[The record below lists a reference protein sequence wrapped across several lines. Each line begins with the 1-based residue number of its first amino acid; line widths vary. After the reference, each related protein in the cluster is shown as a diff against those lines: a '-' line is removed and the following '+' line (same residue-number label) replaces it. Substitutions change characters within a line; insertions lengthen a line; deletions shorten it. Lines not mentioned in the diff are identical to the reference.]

1 MTTSFPRRKDS
12 LTAVAVLL
20 LFLLMTAL
28 FIGLRPEHVAMA
40 VLLGVLFFASPYTR
54 KLLMTLLPFVIFAV
68 SYDWMRVWPNYKVN
82 DIDVAGLYTA
92 EKTLFGIDVDG
103 VRMTLC
109 EFFNEHHAVVADFF
123 AGLFYLCWVPV
134 PVLFALF
141 LFLRGRRA
149 LALRFSV
156 VFLLVNLI
164 GFAGYYIHPAAPPW
178 YVMEYGF
185 EPVLGTPGNV
195 AGLGRFDELLGL
207 PVFHSIYGR
216 NANVFA
222 AVPSLHAAYMVVA
235 LVYAV
240 KSRQN
245 RWLLAAFAV
254 IMVGIWWTAVYSGHH
269 YLIDVLLGIGCALLG
284 VGLFEYGLMRI
295 PAFRRFMERYEG
307 YIRQVPKSRE

>member
-1 MTTSFPRRKDS
+1 MTTSFPRWKDS

-195 AGLGRFDELLGL
+195 AGLGRFDALVGMEIFA
-207 PVFHSIYGR
+207 PMYGR

-222 AVPSLHAAYMVVA
+222 ALPSLHSAYVLVA
-235 LVYAV
+235 FVYAIMGRC
-240 KSRQN
+240 KK
-245 RWLLAAFAV
+245 WLIALLGV
-254 IMVGIWWTAVYSGHH
+254 ITVGIWFTAVYSGHH
-269 YLIDVLLGIGCALLG
+269 YLIDVLLGILCAL
-284 VGLFEYGLMRI
+284 VGILLFEQVLMRW
-295 PAFRRFMERYEG
+295 PAFRRFMERYTA
-307 YIRQVPKSRE
+307 YVS

>member
-178 YVMEYGF
+178 YVIEYGF

-195 AGLGRFDELLGL
+195 AGLGRFDALVGMEIFA
-207 PVFHSIYGR
+207 PMYGR

-222 AVPSLHAAYMVVA
+222 ALPSLHSAYVLVA
-235 LVYAV
+235 FVYAIMGRC
-240 KSRQN
+240 KK
-245 RWLLAAFAV
+245 WLIALFGV
-254 IMVGIWWTAVYSGHH
+254 ITVGIWFTAVYSGHH
-269 YLIDVLLGIGCALLG
+269 YLIDVLLGILCAL
-284 VGLFEYGLMRI
+284 VGILLFEQVLMRW
-295 PAFRRFMERYEG
+295 PAFRRFMERYTA
-307 YIRQVPKSRE
+307 YVS

>member
-1 MTTSFPRRKDS
+1 
-12 LTAVAVLL
+12 
-20 LFLLMTAL
+20 
-28 FIGLRPEHVAMA
+28 
-40 VLLGVLFFASPYTR
+40 
-54 KLLMTLLPFVIFAV
+54 
-68 SYDWMRVWPNYKVN
+68 
-82 DIDVAGLYTA
+82 
-92 EKTLFGIDVDG
+92 
-103 VRMTLC
+103 MTLC

-195 AGLGRFDELLGL
+195 AGLGRFDALVGMEIFA
-207 PVFHSIYGR
+207 PMYGR

-222 AVPSLHAAYMVVA
+222 ALPSLHSAYVLVA
-235 LVYAV
+235 FVYAIMGRC
-240 KSRQN
+240 KK
-245 RWLLAAFAV
+245 WLIALFGV
-254 IMVGIWWTAVYSGHH
+254 ITVGIWFTAVYSGHH
-269 YLIDVLLGIGCALLG
+269 YLIDVLLGILCAL
-284 VGLFEYGLMRI
+284 VGILLFEQVLMRW
-295 PAFRRFMERYEG
+295 PAFRRFMERYTA
-307 YIRQVPKSRE
+307 YVS

>member
-185 EPVLGTPGNV
+185 KPVLGTPGNV
-195 AGLGRFDELLGL
+195 AGLGRFDALVGMEIFA
-207 PVFHSIYGR
+207 PMYGR

-222 AVPSLHAAYMVVA
+222 ALPSLHSAYVLVA
-235 LVYAV
+235 FVYAIMGRC
-240 KSRQN
+240 KK
-245 RWLLAAFAV
+245 WLIALFGV
-254 IMVGIWWTAVYSGHH
+254 ITVGIWFTAVYSGHH
-269 YLIDVLLGIGCALLG
+269 YLIDVLLGILCAL
-284 VGLFEYGLMRI
+284 VGILLFEQVLMRW
-295 PAFRRFMERYEG
+295 PAFRRFMERYTA
-307 YIRQVPKSRE
+307 YVS

>member
-20 LFLLMTAL
+20 LSLLMTAL

-195 AGLGRFDELLGL
+195 AGLGRFDALVGMEIFA
-207 PVFHSIYGR
+207 PMYGR

-222 AVPSLHAAYMVVA
+222 ALPSLHSAYMLVA
-235 LVYAV
+235 FVYAIMGRC
-240 KSRQN
+240 KK
-245 RWLLAAFAV
+245 WLIALFGV
-254 IMVGIWWTAVYSGHH
+254 ITVGIWFTAVYSGHH
-269 YLIDVLLGIGCALLG
+269 YLIDVLLGILCAL
-284 VGLFEYGLMRI
+284 VGILLFEQVLMRW
-295 PAFRRFMERYEG
+295 PAFRRFMERYTA
-307 YIRQVPKSRE
+307 YVS

>member
-195 AGLGRFDELLGL
+195 AGLGRFDALVGMEIFA
-207 PVFHSIYGR
+207 PMYGR

-222 AVPSLHAAYMVVA
+222 ALPSLHSAYMLVA
-235 LVYAV
+235 FVYAIMGRC
-240 KSRQN
+240 KK
-245 RWLLAAFAV
+245 WLIALFGV
-254 IMVGIWWTAVYSGHH
+254 IMVGIWFTAVYSGHH
-269 YLIDVLLGIGCALLG
+269 YLIDVLLGILCAL
-284 VGLFEYGLMRI
+284 VGILLFEQVLMRW
-295 PAFRRFMERYEG
+295 PAFRRFMERYTA
-307 YIRQVPKSRE
+307 YVS

>member
-195 AGLGRFDELLGL
+195 AGLGRFDALVGMEIFA
-207 PVFHSIYGR
+207 PMYGR

-222 AVPSLHAAYMVVA
+222 ALPSLHSAYVLVA
-235 LVYAV
+235 FVYAIMGRC
-240 KSRQN
+240 KK
-245 RWLLAAFAV
+245 WLIALLGV
-254 IMVGIWWTAVYSGHH
+254 ITVGIWFTAVYSGHH
-269 YLIDVLLGIGCALLG
+269 YLIDVLLGILCAL
-284 VGLFEYGLMRI
+284 VGILLFEQVLMRW
-295 PAFRRFMERYEG
+295 PAFRRFMERYTA
-307 YIRQVPKSRE
+307 YVS

>member
-195 AGLGRFDELLGL
+195 AGLGRFDALVGMEIFA
-207 PVFHSIYGR
+207 PMYGR

-222 AVPSLHAAYMVVA
+222 ALPSLHSAYMLVA
-235 LVYAV
+235 FVYAIMGRC
-240 KSRQN
+240 KK
-245 RWLLAAFAV
+245 WLIALFGV
-254 IMVGIWWTAVYSGHH
+254 ITVGIWFTAVYSGHH
-269 YLIDVLLGIGCALLG
+269 YLIDVLLGILCAL
-284 VGLFEYGLMRI
+284 VGILLFEQVLMRW
-295 PAFRRFMERYEG
+295 PAFRRFMERYTA
-307 YIRQVPKSRE
+307 YVS

>member
-1 MTTSFPRRKDS
+1 MTTSFHRRKDS

-185 EPVLGTPGNV
+185 EPILGTPGNV
-195 AGLGRFDELLGL
+195 AGLGRFDALVGMEIFA
-207 PVFHSIYGR
+207 PMYGR

-222 AVPSLHAAYMVVA
+222 ALPSLHSAYMLVA
-235 LVYAV
+235 FVYAIMGRC
-240 KSRQN
+240 KK
-245 RWLLAAFAV
+245 WLIALFGV
-254 IMVGIWWTAVYSGHH
+254 ITVGIWFTAVYSGHH
-269 YLIDVLLGIGCALLG
+269 YLIDVLLGILCAL
-284 VGLFEYGLMRI
+284 VGILLFEQVLMRW
-295 PAFRRFMERYEG
+295 PAFRRFMERYTA
-307 YIRQVPKSRE
+307 YVS

>member
-103 VRMTLC
+103 VRVTLC
-109 EFFNEHHAVVADFF
+109 EFFNAHHAVVADFF
-123 AGLFYLCWVPV
+123 GGLFYLCWVPV

-195 AGLGRFDELLGL
+195 AGLGRFDALVGMEIFA
-207 PVFHSIYGR
+207 PMYGR

-222 AVPSLHAAYMVVA
+222 ALPSLHSAYVLVA
-235 LVYAV
+235 FVYAIMGRC
-240 KSRQN
+240 KK
-245 RWLLAAFAV
+245 WLIALFGV
-254 IMVGIWWTAVYSGHH
+254 ITVGIWFTAVYSGHH
-269 YLIDVLLGIGCALLG
+269 YLIDVLLGILCAL
-284 VGLFEYGLMRI
+284 VGILLFEQVLMRW
-295 PAFRRFMERYEG
+295 PAFRRFMERYTA
-307 YIRQVPKSRE
+307 YVS

>member
-1 MTTSFPRRKDS
+1 MTTSFHRRKDS

-195 AGLGRFDELLGL
+195 AGLGRFDALVGMEIFA
-207 PVFHSIYGR
+207 PMYGR

-222 AVPSLHAAYMVVA
+222 ALPSLHSAYVLVA
-235 LVYAV
+235 FVYAIMGRC
-240 KSRQN
+240 KK
-245 RWLLAAFAV
+245 WLIALFGV
-254 IMVGIWWTAVYSGHH
+254 ITVGIWFTAVYSGHH
-269 YLIDVLLGIGCALLG
+269 YLIDVLLGILCAL
-284 VGLFEYGLMRI
+284 VGILLFEQVLMRW
-295 PAFRRFMERYEG
+295 PAFRRFMERYTA
-307 YIRQVPKSRE
+307 YVS

>member
-82 DIDVAGLYTA
+82 DIDVTGLYTA

-195 AGLGRFDELLGL
+195 AGLGRFDALVGMEIFA
-207 PVFHSIYGR
+207 PMYGR

-222 AVPSLHAAYMVVA
+222 ALPSLHSAYMLVA
-235 LVYAV
+235 YVYAIMGRC
-240 KSRQN
+240 KK
-245 RWLLAAFAV
+245 WLIALFGV
-254 IMVGIWWTAVYSGHH
+254 ITVGIWFTAVYSGHH
-269 YLIDVLLGIGCALLG
+269 YLIDVLLGILCAL
-284 VGLFEYGLMRI
+284 VGILLFEQVLMRW
-295 PAFRRFMERYEG
+295 PAFRRFMERYTA
-307 YIRQVPKSRE
+307 YVS

>member
-195 AGLGRFDELLGL
+195 AGLGRFDALVGME
-207 PVFHSIYGR
+207 VFAPMYGR

-222 AVPSLHAAYMVVA
+222 ALPSLHSAYVLVA
-235 LVYAV
+235 FVYAIMGRC
-240 KSRQN
+240 KK
-245 RWLLAAFAV
+245 WLIALFGV
-254 IMVGIWWTAVYSGHH
+254 ITVGIWFTAVYSGHH
-269 YLIDVLLGIGCALLG
+269 YLIDVLLGILCAL
-284 VGLFEYGLMRI
+284 VGILLFEQVLMRW
-295 PAFRRFMERYEG
+295 PAFRRFMERYTA
-307 YIRQVPKSRE
+307 YVS